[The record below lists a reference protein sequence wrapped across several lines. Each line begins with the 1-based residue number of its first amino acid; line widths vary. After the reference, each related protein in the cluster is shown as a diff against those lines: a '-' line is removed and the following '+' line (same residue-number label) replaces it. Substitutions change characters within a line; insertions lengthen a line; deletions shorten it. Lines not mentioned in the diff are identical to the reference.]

1 MAHSVRVL
9 SIYEGKAWRLE
20 QLVAVAAAGRRL
32 LVHILVG
39 REGKR
44 GLAVGLGFSSRFS
57 PNNPVS
63 SFRLYLLKV
72 SKSLKYVC
80 DCLPVEAREGNTFPA
95 ARTSDVHA
103 DKR

>member
-1 MAHSVRVL
+1 MAHGVRVL
-9 SIYEGKAWRLE
+9 SIYEGKAWRLK
-20 QLVAVAAAGRRL
+20 QLVAVAAAEGRL

-39 REGKR
+39 REGK
-44 GLAVGLGFSSRFS
+44 GGQAVGLGFSSRSS

-63 SFRLYLLKV
+63 SFRLYLLNV

-80 DCLPVEAREGNTFPA
+80 ACLPVEAREGNTFPA
-95 ARTSDVHA
+95 AGASDVHA